1 MRLFRRTGA
10 IALSALV
17 VSTFLVTPA
26 AAEEV
31 VTRPETFVATASAR
45 ALYLELLG
53 IKVSAGTSGIEIT
66 SAPSAKATGA
76 GLLLASGTV
85 STVETT
91 AAGQQ
96 KAPPKACVLNI
107 DPPLLNLLGLQ
118 TACGEARVDSTTG
131 APQAFAKGEVLGL
144 TLGGAQLL
152 AILQP
157 VLDALVP
164 VLDQTLGSVT
174 GLLQP
179 LLGPLLQPLLG
190 TLDLNAPVS
199 SLLDR
204 LDEVTALANV
214 TVGTSTSEGA
224 SSATAI
230 TSTAIARGGEINL
243 LPGLAVGG
251 APLLQIIVGSS
262 KATSSFDRGAA
273 RSTPSF
279 DAAIAR
285 VRSPLLGLDLPI
297 ALNAPL
303 DLNLGILRLQ
313 VSLGAGRTITNA
325 DGSVGAV
332 ADGVS
337 IALTT
342 PLGSII
348 LQLAHAESGIGGQGR
363 LVAQQQVVEPVAQL
377 AKTGGDPWLPM
388 VGFVLLLAAFT
399 TRRLVVARPGGDSRP
414 VDH

>member
-1 MRLFRRTGA
+1 MRMFRRIGA

-17 VSTFLVTPA
+17 VSAFLVTPA
-26 AAEEV
+26 SGQATVE
-31 VTRPETFVATASAR
+31 TRPESFVASANAR
-45 ALYLELLG
+45 ALYLKLLG
-53 IKVSAGTSGIEIT
+53 IEVSAGTSGIEIT
-66 SAPSAKATGA
+66 SAPLARATGA

-107 DPPLLNLLGLQ
+107 DPPLLALLGLQ
-118 TACGEARVDSTTG
+118 TACGEARVDSTVG
-131 APQAFAKGEVLGL
+131 APQAFGQGEVLGL
-144 TLGGAQLL
+144 TLGGTQLL
-152 AILQP
+152 AILDP
-157 VLDALVP
+157 VLEALAP
-164 VLDQTLGSVT
+164 VLDQTLGAVT

-190 TLDLNAPVS
+190 TLDLTAPVS
-199 SLLDR
+199 SLVDR
-204 LDEVTALANV
+204 LEDVTSLAKIK
-214 TVGTSTSEGA
+214 VGASTSEGKSTA
-224 SSATAI
+224 DAI
-230 TSTAIARGGEINL
+230 TSTATAQGGEINL
-243 LPGLAVGG
+243 LPGLEVGG
-251 APLLQIIVGSS
+251 GPLLQIVVGSS
-262 KATSSFDRGAA
+262 KATSTFDRGAA

-285 VRSPLLGLDLPI
+285 VKSPLLGLDLPI

-313 VSLGAGRTITNA
+313 ISLGAGSTISNP

-337 IALTT
+337 IAVTT
-342 PLGSII
+342 PLGSIV

-363 LVAQQQVVEPVAQL
+363 LLAQQQVVQPVDLL
-377 AKTGGDPWLPM
+377 AKTGSDPWLPM
-388 VGFVLLLAAFT
+388 AGFALLLAAFT
-399 TRRLVVARPGGDSRP
+399 TRRLVVARPGDSRP
-414 VDH
+414 AKH